1 MTNTKNRILDAAER
15 IFAEHGFAGA
25 SLRAITADA
34 GVNLAAVNYHFV
46 SKEALMIAVLAR
58 RLEPMN
64 NDRLALLD
72 RCEKEANGNP
82 PPLDGLVRAFIVP
95 LLCLGRAPAPNG
107 PSLSARLLGR
117 MFAEPSAPVRRMCAE
132 QVRSTAARFAAAFKR
147 ALPHLPAEEIFW
159 RLYLSIGIVMHVLA
173 SAPMVEVISNGLCSS
188 RDTVAINQR
197 VVDFIIAG
205 LQAPRRSP
213 RRARAGKD
221 PRPRRRLASRS
232 KTSTD
237 DARTIS

>member
-1 MTNTKNRILDAAER
+1 MMDTKNRILDSAER

-72 RCEKEANGNP
+72 RWETEADGDP
-82 PPLDGLVRAFIVP
+82 PPLEGLVRAFIVP
-95 LLCLGRAPAPNG
+95 LLCLGRAPAAG

-117 MFAEPSAPVRRMCAE
+117 MFAEPSGPVRRMCAE
-132 QVRSTAARFAAAFKR
+132 QVRSTAARFVAAFKR
-147 ALPHLPAEEIFW
+147 ALPHLPEEEIFW
-159 RLYLSIGIVMHVLA
+159 RLFLSIGIVMHVLA
-173 SAPMVEVISNGLCSS
+173 SAPMVEVISDDLCNSQ
-188 RDTVAINQR
+188 DTKATNQR
-197 VVDFIIAG
+197 VVDFVMAG
-205 LQAPRRSP
+205 LQAPGRSP
-213 RRARAGKD
+213 RRMRSEKD
-221 PRPRRRLASRS
+221 PRSKRRLTRQS
-232 KTSTD
+232 KTSRD
-237 DARTIS
+237 DARTLS